1 MKTTS
6 IPGISNKAKISE
18 IKRVS
23 DVYALD
29 VVNATYRG
37 AKFSGV
43 IELVNGLD
51 SIKKYK
57 GAHRAN
63 AKLSWFGRVLRKRNP
78 FINLDGASVVLLP
91 AYSGN
96 VVAGLG

>member
-6 IPGISNKAKISE
+6 IPCVSIKAKISE
-18 IKRVS
+18 IKRVR

-29 VVNATYRG
+29 VINATYRG

-43 IELVNGLD
+43 IELVNGTD
-51 SIKKYK
+51 SIKRYK
-57 GAHRAN
+57 GAYRAN
-63 AKLSWFGRVLRKRNP
+63 AKLTWFGRVLSKRNP
-78 FINLDGASVVLLP
+78 FINLDGASITLLP

-96 VVAGLG
+96 VVSGLG